1 VPDPITWTASGSPR
15 DQGRRTP
22 MGKCRTP
29 AYAYRTTG
37 QGPGPPR
44 IQTGPPSAGSRDP
57 GTKNT
62 QALIKARWGPEPTR
76 VRTIPCTLLLP
87 TQAVIGRGVPDLP
100 SGEDNYRFGGDVT
113 QTIRLPI
120 NTTRTPQS
128 QHHFS
133 SGYQPCAARLTSPR
147 RLILACESKTQAR
160 TRKNTI

>member
-1 VPDPITWTASGSPR
+1 MVICFTKRFILMMKFLAMRAISLCWEYGTMNLSFWETTKIIIKC
-15 DQGRRTP
+15 GRQ
-22 MGKCRTP
+22 MCRHL
-29 AYAYRTTG
+29 
-37 QGPGPPR
+37 
-44 IQTGPPSAGSRDP
+44 
-57 GTKNT
+57 
-62 QALIKARWGPEPTR
+62 LIGM
-76 VRTIPCTLLLP
+76 
-87 TQAVIGRGVPDLP
+87 GVPDLP